1 MKFRPAGI
9 VVGALLTMTACGGSS
24 SGSTSM
30 PPASSGTAR
39 VRFVDGTPA
48 LEALIGSLPQDICA
62 AATLPCYLQVD
73 GQNVTSLFAY
83 GSATEFQNVTAG
95 TLSLVARDE
104 AGYAVGPLKSA
115 QLSAGKRYTLIVV
128 GSYPHYSVLTFEEP
142 ASSKGNAQLSLY
154 EASPSVPSA
163 DFGSFN
169 ASSHS
174 GFKQLGSA
182 KLGDVV
188 TVSLGAGVSNFGGY
202 AGHGNKPFTNGDV
215 TLASVNTFDR
225 HNVLPFHNASRLS
238 LLLFDAKPGSSS
250 GPVFGSL
257 DQ

>member
-1 MKFRPAGI
+1 MKFRSGVIAGTLL
-9 VVGALLTMTACGGSS
+9 ALTACGGSS
-24 SGSTSM
+24 SGSSSM
-30 PPASSGTAR
+30 PPVSNGMAR
-39 VRFVDGTPA
+39 VRFVDGTPE
-48 LEALIGSLPQDICA
+48 LEAPVNGIPQNICA
-62 AATLPCYLQVD
+62 SASLPCYLQVN
-73 GQNVTSLFAY
+73 GQTVTSLFAY

-128 GSYPHYSVLTFEEP
+128 GAYPHYSVLTFEEP
-142 ASSKGNAQLSLY
+142 ASSKGKAQLSLY
-154 EASPSVPSA
+154 EASPAVPSA
-163 DFGSFN
+163 DFGSFT

-174 GFKQLGSA
+174 GFKELGSA

-188 TVSLGAGVSNFGGY
+188 TVSLGAKVSNFGGY
-202 AGHGNKPFTNGDV
+202 AGRGNKPFANGDV
-215 TLASVNTFDR
+215 TLASVSTFDK
-225 HNVLPFHNASRLS
+225 HNVLPFHNASRFS
-238 LLLFDAKPGSSS
+238 LLLFDAKSGSSS

>member
-1 MKFRPAGI
+1 MKFRLGVVVAG
-9 VVGALLTMTACGGSS
+9 VLLAVTACGGSS

-30 PPASSGTAR
+30 PPVSNGTAR
-39 VRFVDGTPA
+39 VRFADGAPE
-48 LEALIGSLPQDICA
+48 LEAPINGVPQDICA
-62 AATLPCYLQVD
+62 SASLPCYLQVN
-73 GQNVTSLFAY
+73 GQTVTSLFAY
-83 GSATEFQNVTAG
+83 GSATEFLNVTPG

-104 AGYAVGPLKSA
+104 DGYAVGPLKSA

-128 GSYPHYSVLTFEEP
+128 GSYPHYRVLTFEEP
-142 ASSKGNAQLSLY
+142 ASAKGKAQLSLY

-163 DFGSFN
+163 DFGSFT

-188 TVSLGAGVSNFGGY
+188 TVSLGAKVSNFGGY
-202 AGHGNKPFTNGDV
+202 AGQGKKPFAHGDV
-215 TLASVNTFDR
+215 TLASVNTFDKD
-225 HNVLPFHNASRLS
+225 NVLPFHNATRFS
-238 LLLFDAKPGSSS
+238 LFLFDVKSGS

-257 DQ
+257 DE

>member
-1 MKFRPAGI
+1 MKFRLGGVVAGTLL
-9 VVGALLTMTACGGSS
+9 ALTACGGSS

-30 PPASSGTAR
+30 PPASNGMAR
-39 VRFVDGTPA
+39 VRFVDGTPE
-48 LEALIGSLPQDICA
+48 LEALIDSLPQDICA
-62 AATLPCYLQVD
+62 SASLPCYLQVN
-73 GQNVTSLFAY
+73 GQTVTSLFAY

-104 AGYAVGPLKSA
+104 AGYAVGPLKST

-154 EASPSVPSA
+154 EASPAVPSA
-163 DFGSFN
+163 DFGRFS

-188 TVSLGAGVSNFGGY
+188 TVSLGAKVSNFGGY
-202 AGHGNKPFTNGDV
+202 AGHGKKPFAQGDV
-215 TLASVNTFDR
+215 TLASVNTFDKD
-225 HNVLPFHNASRLS
+225 NVLPFHNATRFS
-238 LLLFDAKPGSSS
+238 LFLFDVKSGS